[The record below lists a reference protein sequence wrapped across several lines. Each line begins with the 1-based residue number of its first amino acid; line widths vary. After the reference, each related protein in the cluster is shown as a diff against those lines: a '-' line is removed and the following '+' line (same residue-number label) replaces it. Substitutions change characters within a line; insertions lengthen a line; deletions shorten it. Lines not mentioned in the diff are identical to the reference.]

1 MGKVITISR
10 QFGSGGRTI
19 GRMVAE
25 KLGIPCY
32 DNEII
37 TQIAEKSGFCEEY
50 IREKGEYTN
59 TGSKFFNA
67 IGFGYANGLSLQDRL
82 WIEQEKVIL
91 ELAQKGDCVIV
102 GRCADF
108 ILENKVK
115 CIKVFIHTSMK
126 NRIDR
131 INRFYNEEE
140 APTER
145 SLEGKDKRRKAYY
158 QYYTDVEWGVAKN
171 YHLCLDSGE
180 LGVENCANIIAEVY
194 KQN

>member
-50 IREKGEYTN
+50 IREKGEYSN

-67 IGFGYANGLSLQDRL
+67 IGFGYVNGLSLQDRL

-108 ILENKVK
+108 ILQDKVK
-115 CIKVFIHTSMK
+115 CVKVFIHTSMK
-126 NRIDR
+126 
-131 INRFYNEEE
+131 
-140 APTER
+140 
-145 SLEGKDKRRKAYY
+145 
-158 QYYTDVEWGVAKN
+158 
-171 YHLCLDSGE
+171 
-180 LGVENCANIIAEVY
+180 
-194 KQN
+194 

>member
-32 DNEII
+32 DQEII

-50 IREKGEYTN
+50 IREKGEYTA

-67 IGFGYANGLSLQDRL
+67 IGFGYAGGLSLQDRL
-82 WIEQEKVIL
+82 WIEQEKVII

-108 ILENKVK
+108 ILEDKAE

-131 INRFYNEEE
+131 INKFYNEKE

-145 SLEGKDKRRKAYY
+145 SLEAKDKRRRAYY
-158 QYYTDVEWGVAKN
+158 QYYTDIEWGLAKN
-171 YHLCLDSGE
+171 YHLCLDSGV
-180 LGVENCANIIAEVY
+180 LGVEKCANIIADVY
-194 KQN
+194 SKA